1 MVTMTNFDFLKSENQ
16 FAAFA
21 DACIE
26 AENSISV
33 SPALCAL
40 GVRKS
45 AELAV
50 KWLYSVD
57 RSLRMPYKDNF
68 SALVYNQSFLDT
80 IDEDIL
86 DRLKFIIKLGNF
98 SAHTS
103 TKVTYKEAVLSLA
116 NLFDFVV
123 LENLDYVHSLMVR
136 NPIEMILY
144 YIDTSVDYESRDKTI
159 THHIRMLN
167 KWLDFNIKKE
177 TQVFISPL
185 YFENDEN
192 IIISAPKRQEK
203 ASLTSILNQWA
214 GQSARIVLKNILLSG
229 CRTLPPE
236 PAPSTM
242 FFLPTT

>member
-57 RSLRMPYKDNF
+57 RNLRMPYKDNF

-98 SAHTS
+98 SAQTS

-116 NLFDFVV
+116 NLFDF
-123 LENLDYVHSLMVR
+123 
-136 NPIEMILY
+136 I
-144 YIDTSVDYESRDKTI
+144 
-159 THHIRMLN
+159 
-167 KWLDFNIKKE
+167 
-177 TQVFISPL
+177 VFID
-185 YFENDEN
+185 YCYGEHYEERTFDE
-192 IIISAPKRQEK
+192 
-203 ASLTSILNQWA
+203 SLLAADNNQHN
-214 GQSARIVLKNILLSG
+214 SSEELDRLLKDLESKSKE
-229 CRTLPPE
+229 RE
-236 PAPSTM
+236 QMA
-242 FFLPTT
+242 